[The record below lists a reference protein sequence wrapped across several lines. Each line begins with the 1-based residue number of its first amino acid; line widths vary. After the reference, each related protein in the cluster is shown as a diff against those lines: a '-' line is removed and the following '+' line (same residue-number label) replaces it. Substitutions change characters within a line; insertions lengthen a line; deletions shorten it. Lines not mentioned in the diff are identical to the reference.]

1 MNHLE
6 VSRANIYPIDDVHFI
21 FTLFQDF
28 ESTLKDVVNAKR
40 LSVSKMSKL
49 TEIALKSMEV
59 RVKIVLEDLF
69 TQAFCLD
76 STTLSLLRY
85 FIALTS
91 HCLVLPRCQVSMCL
105 MLWHVLPEVMLQS
118 AVSLVT

>member
-1 MNHLE
+1 MSHLE
-6 VSRANIYPIDDVHFI
+6 VSRANVYAFHHVHFI

-40 LSVSKMSKL
+40 LSGSKVSKL
-49 TEIALKSMEV
+49 IEIAQKSMEV
-59 RVKIVLEDLF
+59 RVKIILENLR

-105 MLWHVLPEVMLQS
+105 MLWHVMPDIRLQS
-118 AVSLVT
+118 AVSPVT